1 MKLQNKEDFSS
12 FFWYNYYGD
21 NMDGILLIDKKKG
34 CTSRE
39 VVNQIVKLL
48 DTKKVGHTGTLDP
61 IATGVLV
68 VCVGKATKLVDII
81 TAQDKEY
88 IASVTLGTLT
98 DTLDSDG
105 NIIKEE
111 IVNLSDNEIISSIN
125 SMKGSYL
132 QEVPIYSAV
141 KINGKKL
148 YEYARENIEVELPKR
163 NITVYDISLVSNIER
178 KNGKISFMFKCKVS
192 KGTYIRSLI
201 NDIAKKL
208 NTVGIM
214 TDLRRIRQGKF
225 NIDDCIDIS
234 QIDNKSIIPVIDVL
248 DDILHINVNDTLK
261 KDILNGK
268 IIDDKYN
275 VDRVLFISND
285 NKALAIYKKYEKDE
299 NKLKPEIML
308 GGI

>member
-1 MKLQNKEDFSS
+1 
-12 FFWYNYYGD
+12 
-21 NMDGILLIDKKKG
+21 MDGILLIDKKKG
-34 CTSRE
+34 ITSRE

-68 VCVGKATKLVDII
+68 ICVGRATKLVDLL

-88 IASVTLGTLT
+88 IASVTLGVLT

-111 IVNLSDNEIISSIN
+111 KVNLTDDEIINAVN
-125 SMKGSYL
+125 SMKGSYM

-148 YEYARENIEVELPKR
+148 YEYARENIDIELPKR
-163 NITVYDISLVSNIER
+163 EVNIYDISIISNLER
-178 KNGKISFMFKCKVS
+178 NNNHINFIFKCRVS

-201 NDIAKKL
+201 NDIALKL
-208 NTVGIM
+208 HTIGIM
-214 TDLRRIRQGKF
+214 TDLRRIKQGKF
-225 NIDDCIDIS
+225 SIDDCIAVEKINNNS
-234 QIDNKSIIPVIDVL
+234 LITVTNVL
-248 DDILHINVNDTLK
+248 DDILQIHVDDTLK

-268 IIDDKYN
+268 IIYDSYKVDK
-275 VDRVLFISND
+275 VLFID
-285 NKALAIYKKYEKDE
+285 NSGKALAVYKKYEKD
-299 NKLKPEIML
+299 NNYLKPDIML

>member
-1 MKLQNKEDFSS
+1 
-12 FFWYNYYGD
+12 
-21 NMDGILLIDKKKG
+21 MDGILLIDKKKG
-34 CTSRE
+34 KTSRD
-39 VVNQIVKLL
+39 VVNDVVKLL
-48 DTKKVGHTGTLDP
+48 NTKKVGHTGTLDP

-68 VCVGKATKLVDII
+68 ICVGRATKLVNLL

-111 IVNLSDNEIISSIN
+111 NVSLSDEEIINAIS

-132 QEVPIYSAV
+132 QEVPSYSAV

-148 YEYARENIEVELPKR
+148 YEYARENIKVELPKR
-163 NITVYDISLVSNIER
+163 NVTIYEIELISDIER
-178 KNGKISFMFKCKVS
+178 VFGKINFKFKCKVS

-208 NTVGIM
+208 NTIGIM
-214 TDLRRIRQGKF
+214 TDLVRTKQGKF
-225 NIDDCIDIS
+225 NIKECIDVS
-234 QIDNKSIIPVIDVL
+234 TVNCSSLIPTINIL
-248 DDILHINVNDTLK
+248 DDILHIRVNDALK

-268 IIDDKYN
+268 IIDDEYN
-275 VDRVLFISND
+275 VDRVLFISED
-285 NKALAIYKKYEKDE
+285 NKALAIYKKYEKD
-299 NKLKPEIML
+299 NKKLKPEIML